1 MRQVPDGAC
10 LFQYFHHEEIIMNEN
25 TICPHFGKCGGC
37 TNLDKAY
44 ELQLAEKEKLVWET
58 LAPVVVEPL
67 RENWFE
73 GIKPGPMPLEYRNKM
88 EFTFGD
94 ECKDGPLAL
103 GMHKKRSFH
112 DIVTVDGCQLVH
124 PDFRLILR
132 LTLDFFSERNISYF
146 HRKLHTGFLRH
157 LMVRRGVNSGQIL
170 VDIVTTTQMPD
181 KDADTLLKEWSDVL
195 LDAKCDGRIIG
206 EFAGILH
213 TKNDTLSDAVKDE
226 GTKVLYGRDHF
237 FEDLMG
243 LKFRI
248 SPFSF
253 FQTNS
258 AGAEVLYGVVREYVV
273 EALGED
279 DMKDDPVIFDLY
291 SGTGTIAQVLSGVAQ
306 RVIGVEIVEEAV
318 RAARKNAELNGLH
331 NCEFHAG
338 DVMQKVKELSDG
350 SPDLMILDPP
360 RDGCHPKALP
370 GIIDL
375 DAQHIVY
382 VSCKVKSLARD
393 LIILQDRGYKIV
405 RAVAVDEFPQTEH
418 VETVCLLSKLH
429 EAKHGIIEREKR
441 TTG

>member
-1 MRQVPDGAC
+1 MRKM
-10 LFQYFHHEEIIMNEN
+10 IMQNQN
-25 TICPHFGKCGGC
+25 IICPHFGKCGGC
-37 TNLDKAY
+37 SGLDKSY
-44 ELQLAEKEKLVWET
+44 EQQLNEKKNLVWET
-58 LAPVVVEPL
+58 LSPVVVDPL
-67 RENWFE
+67 REDWFE
-73 GIKPGPMPLEYRNKM
+73 GIKSSPMSLEYRNKM

-94 ECKDGPLAL
+94 EYKDGPLAL

-124 PDFRLILR
+124 PDFRVILR
-132 LTLDFFSERNISYF
+132 LTLDFFSERNIPYF

-170 VDIVTTTQMPD
+170 VDLVTTTQMD
-181 KDADTLLKEWSDVL
+181 EAQSTALLKEWTDTL
-195 LDAKCDGRIIG
+195 ITAKKEGRIIG

-213 TKNDTLSDAVKDE
+213 TRNDTLSDAVKDE
-226 GTKVLYGRDHF
+226 GTEVLHGADHF

-248 SPFSF
+248 TPFSF

-258 AGAEVLYGVVREYVV
+258 SGAEVLYGVVREYVM
-273 EALGED
+273 EALSGD
-279 DMKDDPVIFDLY
+279 DTIKDPLIFDLY
-291 SGTGTIAQVLSGVAQ
+291 SGTGTIAQVLSAVAK

-318 RAARKNAELNGLH
+318 LAARKNAELNGLH

-375 DAQHIVY
+375 DAKHIVY

-418 VETVCLLSKLH
+418 VETVCLLSNRKPDTKVRIDVDL
-429 EAKHGIIEREKR
+429 EDYYRIKDSKKNQD
-441 TTG
+441 

>member
-1 MRQVPDGAC
+1 MQD
-10 LFQYFHHEEIIMNEN
+10 QN

-37 TNLDKAY
+37 TNLNKAY
-44 ELQLAEKEKLVWET
+44 EQQLEEKKKLVWDT
-58 LAPVVVEPL
+58 LSTVIVDPL

-112 DIVTVDGCQLVH
+112 DIVTVDECRLVH
-124 PDFRLILR
+124 PDFRVILR
-132 LTLDFFSERNISYF
+132 LTLDYFSGRNITYF

-170 VDIVTTTQMPD
+170 VDIVTTTQMPEEEA
-181 KDADTLLKEWSDVL
+181 KELLKAWSDVL
-195 LDAKCDGRIIG
+195 LEAKKDGRITG

-213 TKNDTLSDAVKDE
+213 TKNDILSDAVKDE
-226 GTKVLYGRDHF
+226 GTEVLYGKDHF

-258 AGAEVLYGVVREYVV
+258 AGAEVLYGVVRDYVM
-273 EALGED
+273 EALSKD
-279 DMKDDPVIFDLY
+279 ASIDDPVIFDLY
-291 SGTGTIAQVLSGVAQ
+291 SGTGTIAQVLSAVAK

-318 RAARKNAELNGLH
+318 LAARKNAELNGLH

-338 DVMQKVKELSDG
+338 DVMQKVRELSDG
-350 SPDLMILDPP
+350 APDLMILDPP

-375 DAQHIVY
+375 DAKHIVY

-393 LIILQDRGYKIV
+393 LIILQDRGYKVV

-418 VETVCLLSKLH
+418 VETVVALQ
-429 EAKHGIIEREKR
+429 R
-441 TTG
+441 TNT